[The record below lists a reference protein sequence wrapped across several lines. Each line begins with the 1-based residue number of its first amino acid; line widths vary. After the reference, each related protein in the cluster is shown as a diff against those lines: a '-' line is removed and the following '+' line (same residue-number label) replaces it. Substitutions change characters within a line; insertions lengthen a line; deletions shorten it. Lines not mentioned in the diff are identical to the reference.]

1 MPSQQ
6 GSRWTAGGCSTPL
19 TVLVWSFSGSHPPPS
34 WCFSFSTYKIVIVSV
49 PASQDSRKGRAAAL
63 LQGQLPRTGYAVCGT
78 FIWLFTQRSL
88 LSLSAQIPGVMPT
101 SLGVGAGGSMG
112 TPGPH
117 NYPPC
122 TLSTGCGHCKK
133 MKPEFESAA
142 EVLHADADVSFLA

>member
-6 GSRWTAGGCSTPL
+6 GSRRTAGGCSTPL

-63 LQGQLPRTGYAVCGT
+63 LQGQLPGTGYAVRGT
-78 FIWLFTQRSL
+78 FIWLFTQLSL

-101 SLGVGAGGSMG
+101 SLGVGGGG
-112 TPGPH
+112 AAWGHQGLIT
-117 NYPPC
+117 
-122 TLSTGCGHCKK
+122 TL
-133 MKPEFESAA
+133 
-142 EVLHADADVSFLA
+142 LALSPQGVDTVRK